1 MTAPRQAGVPGTAG
15 TSGETSAN
23 ARTRNERRHRE
34 TRDEILRVA
43 RKLVIEKGAENLTVR
58 EVARRCDFSAPAL
71 YRYFEDGRE
80 EILLGIA
87 RGSLAVMEAHLRRVP
102 ADLPPD
108 ERIVEMG
115 VAYLRFAREHPQE
128 VTLLFD
134 SIDALGPLDQ
144 AGDPEQLLAPLG
156 LFELV
161 LEALREGVAAG
172 IFRIDEAD
180 AELVMHG
187 AWAYVHGLAVVERLH
202 ERHGDL
208 FGEQARELLRVY
220 VKGLGT
226 DWAAPPE
233 APAARPRRRS

>member
-1 MTAPRQAGVPGTAG
+1 MTAPKHAGAPGAAPAAG
-15 TSGETSAN
+15 GGSTPSRA
-23 ARTRNERRHRE
+23 RNERRHRE
-34 TRDEILRVA
+34 TREEILRVA
-43 RKLVIEKGAENLTVR
+43 RRLVIEQGAESLTVR

-71 YRYFEDGRE
+71 YRYFEHGRE

-87 RGSLAVMEAHLRRVP
+87 RGSLAVMESHLRRVP
-102 ADLPPD
+102 AGLPPD

-134 SIDALGPLDQ
+134 SIDALGPLDE
-144 AGDPEQLLAPLG
+144 AGDPSQLLAPLG

-161 LEALREGVAAG
+161 LEALQEGAAAG
-172 IFRIDEAD
+172 IFRFDEKD

-208 FGEQARELLRVY
+208 FGDRARELLRVY
-220 VKGLGT
+220 VNGLGT
-226 DWAAPPE
+226 DWAAVPE
-233 APAARPRRRS
+233 PTGARPRGRS

>member
-1 MTAPRQAGVPGTAG
+1 MTAPKHAGAPGAAPVAG
-15 TSGETSAN
+15 DGSTQSRA
-23 ARTRNERRHRE
+23 RNERRHRE

-43 RKLVIEKGAENLTVR
+43 RKLVIESGAENLTVR

-71 YRYFEDGRE
+71 YRYFEKGRE

-134 SIDALGPLDQ
+134 SIDALGPLDDT
-144 AGDPEQLLAPLG
+144 DPEAMLAPLG

-161 LEALREGVAAG
+161 MEALHDGVAAG
-172 IFRIDEAD
+172 TFSFDGAD

-202 ERHGDL
+202 EQHGDL
-208 FGEQARELLRVY
+208 FGERARDLLRVY
-220 VKGLGT
+220 VNGLGT
-226 DWAAPPE
+226 DWAAVPE
-233 APAARPRRRS
+233 PTVARPRRRS

>member
-1 MTAPRQAGVPGTAG
+1 MSGPKKAGGGTAG
-15 TSGETSAN
+15 GAGDAVSHAGA
-23 ARTRNERRHRE
+23 RNERRHRE
-34 TRDEILRVA
+34 TRDEILRGA
-43 RKLVIEKGAENLTVR
+43 RRLVIEKGAENLTVR
-58 EVARRCDFSAPAL
+58 EVARRCGFSAPAL
-71 YRYFEDGRE
+71 YRYFENGRE

-134 SIDALGPLDQ
+134 SIDALGPLDDT
-144 AGDPEQLLAPLG
+144 DPEAMLAPLG

-161 LEALREGVAAG
+161 REALSDGIAAG
-172 IFRIDEAD
+172 IFRFDEAD
-180 AELVMHG
+180 SELVMHG

-208 FGEQARELLRVY
+208 FGERARELLRVY
-220 VKGLGT
+220 VNGLGT
-226 DWAAPPE
+226 DWAAVPE
-233 APAARPRRRS
+233 PIVARPRRRS